1 MNLEFDNVL
10 HFAADWHEK
19 GMGAVVVTVIDTWG
33 SLHVELALSWLF
45 QALDKWKVQ
54 FLWVC

>member
-19 GMGAVVVTVIDTWG
+19 GMGAVVVTVIDTV
-33 SLHVELALSWLF
+33 SYTHLTLPTIQPV
-45 QALDKWKVQ
+45 
-54 FLWVC
+54 